1 MIKKFQKPWLENP
14 RIFSLSA
21 LGKEH
26 DTLLKTLHGFTE
38 DVSRGYKVKIYT
50 FNVISIQNLRSY
62 ERDGK
67 ASTMYTIT
75 MKKTNLLESV
85 SRIH

>member
-1 MIKKFQKPWLENP
+1 MNFSSTNFSKARLIIIQYKERIKAY
-14 RIFSLSA
+14 RV
-21 LGKEH
+21 
-26 DTLLKTLHGFTE
+26 
-38 DVSRGYKVKIYT
+38 DVRRKQIVSK
-50 FNVISIQNLRSY
+50 NQSQQNLRSY